1 MVYESSVGDDEVQQR
16 RVDIVMSARAKRAS
30 ME

>member
-16 RVDIVMSARAKRAS
+16 RVVVMSARAKGAS